1 LKTRVRK
8 VYYSH
13 PMPSYGTEKEK
24 DGIYRIEGKFGRV
37 QIINPADT
45 KPQDLSNFTDEM
57 EFFFKQIDECDAV
70 MFRRLGNVITSG
82 IGEEINYALGKGKA
96 VFEITDKGFKKV
108 TKPVDFISR
117 ELTHELYLK
126 EVEKL

>member
-1 LKTRVRK
+1 MKIRK

-13 PMPSYGTEKEK
+13 PVPSYGTEKEK
-24 DGIYRIEGKFGRV
+24 NDIYRIEGKFGRV

-45 KPQDLSNFTDEM
+45 KPQHLTNFNNEM
-57 EFFFKQIDECDAV
+57 EFFFKQIDKCNAV
-70 MFRRLGNVITSG
+70 VFRRFGNIITSG
-82 IGEEINYALGKGKA
+82 VGKEINYALGKGKA

>member
-1 LKTRVRK
+1 MKIRK

-13 PMPSYGTEKEK
+13 PMPGYGTEKEK
-24 DGIYRIEGKFGRV
+24 NDIYRIEGKFGRV

-45 KPQDLSNFTDEM
+45 KPQHLSNFNNEM
-57 EFFFKQIDECDAV
+57 EFFFKQIDKCNAV
-70 MFRRLGNVITSG
+70 VFRRFGNIITSG
-82 IGEEINYALGKGKA
+82 VGKEINYALGKGKA

-117 ELTHELYLK
+117 ELTHELYPK

>member
-1 LKTRVRK
+1 MKIRK

-24 DGIYRIEGKFGRV
+24 DDIRRIEGKFGRV

-45 KPQDLSNFTDEM
+45 KPQHLTNFNNEM
-57 EFFFKQIDECDAV
+57 EFFFKQIDKCNAV
-70 MFRRLGNVITSG
+70 VFRRFGNIITSG
-82 IGEEINYALGKGKA
+82 VGKEINYALGKGKA

>member
-1 LKTRVRK
+1 MKIRK

-13 PMPSYGTEKEK
+13 PVPSYGTEKEK
-24 DGIYRIEGKFGRV
+24 NDIYRIEGKFGRV

-45 KPQDLSNFTDEM
+45 KPQHLTNFNNEM
-57 EFFFKQIDECDAV
+57 EFFFKQIDKCNAV
-70 MFRRLGNVITSG
+70 VFRRFGNIITSG
-82 IGEEINYALGKGKA
+82 VGKEINYALGKGKA

-117 ELTHELYLK
+117 ELTHELYPK

>member
-1 LKTRVRK
+1 
-8 VYYSH
+8 
-13 PMPSYGTEKEK
+13 MPSYGTEKEK
-24 DGIYRIEGKFGRV
+24 NDIYRIEGKFGRV

-45 KPQDLSNFTDEM
+45 KPQHLTNFNNEM
-57 EFFFKQIDECDAV
+57 EFFFKQIDKCNAV
-70 MFRRLGNVITSG
+70 VFRRFGNIITSG
-82 IGEEINYALGKGKA
+82 VGKEINYALGKGKA

>member
-1 LKTRVRK
+1 MKIRK

-13 PMPSYGTEKEK
+13 PVPSYGTEKEK
-24 DGIYRIEGKFGRV
+24 DDIGRIEGKFGRV

-45 KPQDLSNFTDEM
+45 KPQHLTNFNNEM
-57 EFFFKQIDECDAV
+57 EFFFKQIDKCNAV
-70 MFRRLGNVITSG
+70 VFRRFGNIITSG
-82 IGEEINYALGKGKA
+82 VGKEINYALGKGKA

>member
-1 LKTRVRK
+1 MKIRK

-24 DGIYRIEGKFGRV
+24 NDIYRIEGKFGRV

-45 KPQDLSNFTDEM
+45 KPQHLTNFNNEM
-57 EFFFKQIDECDAV
+57 EFFFKQIDKCNAV
-70 MFRRLGNVITSG
+70 VFRRFGNIITSG
-82 IGEEINYALGKGKA
+82 VGKEINYALGKGKA

-117 ELTHELYLK
+117 ELTHELYPK